1 MERDRDG
8 RAGSVFRRM
17 NVHLLYVGI
26 DAIAIALMLIV
37 AARFL
42 HQAPKNKNAWLIA
55 LIVLGA
61 ISYILSSR
69 QDYGALIPDPYDVDF
84 GGFFPVLNLLRN
96 ATTAIFM
103 LLCHSI
109 FRDGSPAPKT
119 LLALLAV
126 QLFLEE
132 PLAWMLGSAAAN
144 PTASLL
150 LYEVLPSAIQILFLG
165 FALYWILN
173 ERDADLVAARRTAR
187 VFLLVVYVAQ
197 VVLSLAVERVAM
209 SFDLIPWM
217 AQYPIHV
224 VIVAIGLMTS
234 LAILIS
240 LMSPDSVASVLSI
253 DSSPVVDPSRTAAS
267 DTDTTEADVARV
279 REALETERVYRR
291 TGLSVGDLAN
301 HLSLPEYRLRSLI
314 HHHLGFRNFNVLLHH
329 YRIGEVSEALADPA
343 QNRTPVLTLALS
355 AGYQSL
361 SPFNRAFRDLQGMTP
376 TEYRPHVQKNSVE
389 SCNTTPISATE
400 P

>member
-1 MERDRDG
+1 
-8 RAGSVFRRM
+8 M
-17 NVHLLYVGI
+17 NIHLLYVGI
-26 DAIAIALMLIV
+26 DAIAVALMLIV
-37 AARFL
+37 AGRFL
-42 HQAPKNKNAWLIA
+42 QLAPKNKTAWLIA

-61 ISYILSSR
+61 ISYILSAR
-69 QDYGALIPDPYDVDF
+69 QDYGALIPDPYDIDF

-96 ATTAIFM
+96 ATTAVFM

-109 FRDGSPAPKT
+109 FRDGSPAPKA

-132 PLAWMLGSAAAN
+132 PLAWFLGPSWATAN
-144 PTASLL
+144 PIASLL
-150 LYEVLPSAIQILFLG
+150 LYEVAPSAIQILFLG
-165 FALYWILN
+165 FALFWILN
-173 ERDADLVAARRTAR
+173 ERDADLVAARRKAR
-187 VFLLVVYVAQ
+187 VFLLIVYIAQ

-209 SFDLIPWM
+209 SFDFIPWQ
-217 AQYPIHV
+217 AHYPIHV
-224 VIVAIGLMTS
+224 VIVAIGLMTA

-240 LMSPDSVASVLSI
+240 LMSPDSVLYI
-253 DSSPVVDPSRTAAS
+253 DSSPVVDPPTTTS
-267 DTDTTEADVARV
+267 DSDTTEADVARL
-279 REALETERVYRR
+279 RAALESERVYRT

-314 HHHLGFRNFNVLLHH
+314 HHHLGFRNFNVLLHY
-329 YRIGEVSEALADPA
+329 YRIGEVSDALADPA

-361 SPFNRAFRDLQGMTP
+361 SPFNRAFRDLKGMTP

-389 SCNTTPISATE
+389 SCNTTSISATE

>member
-1 MERDRDG
+1 MRIECLRG
-8 RAGSVFRRM
+8 GVSRRM
-17 NVHLLYVGI
+17 NIHLLYVGI
-26 DAIAIALMLIV
+26 DAVAIALMLIV

-42 HQAPKNKNAWLIA
+42 QLAPKNKTAWLIA

-61 ISYILSSR
+61 ISYILSAR
-69 QDYGALIPDPYDVDF
+69 QDYGLLIPDPYDVDF

-96 ATTAIFM
+96 ATTAFFM
-103 LLCHSI
+103 LLCHSV
-109 FRDGSPAPKT
+109 FRDGSPAPKA
-119 LLALLAV
+119 LLALLMV

-132 PLAWMLGSAAAN
+132 PLAWIIGPSWATAN
-144 PTASLL
+144 PVTSLI
-150 LYEVLPSAIQILFLG
+150 LYEVVPSAIQILFLG

-173 ERDADLVAARRTAR
+173 ERDADLVAARRKVR
-187 VFLLVVYVAQ
+187 VFLLVVYVVQ

-209 SFDLIPWM
+209 SFDVFPWF
-217 AQYPIHV
+217 ALYPIHV
-224 VIVAIGLMTS
+224 VFVVIALMTS
-234 LAILIS
+234 LVVLVS
-240 LMSPDSVASVLSI
+240 LMSPDSVYYIDAS
-253 DSSPVVDPSRTAAS
+253 PEVDPQSTAAS
-267 DTDTTEADVARV
+267 DSDTTEADVARV
-279 REALETERVYRR
+279 RAALDSERVYRT

-329 YRIGEVSEALADPA
+329 FRIGEVSEALADPA

-376 TEYRPHVQKNSVE
+376 TEYRPHVQKK
-389 SCNTTPISATE
+389 
-400 P
+400 